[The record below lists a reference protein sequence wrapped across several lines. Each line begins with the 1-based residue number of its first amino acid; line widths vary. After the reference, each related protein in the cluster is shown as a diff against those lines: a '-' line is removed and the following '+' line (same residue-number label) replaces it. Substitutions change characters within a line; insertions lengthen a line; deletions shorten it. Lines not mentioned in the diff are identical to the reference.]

1 MTNEEIQ
8 ENPNP
13 IPEEIQENTN
23 PITEEIKEIKEIK
36 E

>member
-1 MTNEEIQ
+1 VTNEEIQ